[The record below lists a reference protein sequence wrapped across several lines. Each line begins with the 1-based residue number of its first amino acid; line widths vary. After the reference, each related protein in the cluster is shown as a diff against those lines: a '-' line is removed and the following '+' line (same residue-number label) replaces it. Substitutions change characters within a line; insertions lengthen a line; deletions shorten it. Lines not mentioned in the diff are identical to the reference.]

1 MSQTESRIR
10 LVFEGVE
17 RGVVAA
23 AGKASAA
30 IKSLEKDNSKLEKA
44 SDKAGSALLGIGK
57 GMAVLG
63 AANGAIQVVGGV
75 AGALTQ
81 LAPAALLLPGAL
93 LAGGAAMGTF
103 KIATAGMGKALEA
116 GLSGNLEKF
125 AKDTKNMAPAMQDA
139 AKAVVGLKPQ
149 IDDLKHTVQ
158 GNFWGGFSDGIKSAG
173 ATYLPILKT
182 GLGDIATSLG
192 KVGLNALKAT
202 QSPIFTSSVA
212 GILDRTSTTL
222 GNMSG
227 AAGDVLTGFVRL
239 GAAGATYLPKLGTG
253 IGDVAK
259 RFADWSVKVVQS
271 GKFFDWVDGA
281 ISGFKD
287 LGATAKNIG
296 SIIGT
301 VFTGLGG
308 VVESPLARIRELTG
322 QVAEFLKTASAQEG
336 LKALGSALQTIG
348 EVVGR
353 VVMTA
358 LRELMPTLVKLAPIA
373 QEVARTLGDLLV
385 GALETLGP
393 IIRGIADVFN
403 AFPGSAGAATV
414 AVVGFVAA
422 IKTIKAVNA
431 VTDLLGIDNMFTRIG
446 KSAGGAEAAAATAG
460 AKSGTSWGKAFVG
473 AVGVIGAVVGGTIL
487 VDKLIPK
494 DLGGRG
500 SQAARDMLGE
510 IAAVFSGEGEKAF
523 QSFDV
528 ARWITNP
535 FAAAGEVA
543 SRELAKL
550 FGFAPPPIPV
560 HIDTQPATKEFNG
573 WNDHVGDSIATAN
586 LDADPSRA
594 MGVVHD
600 WEGGVSRTRGTAS
613 LDADASR
620 GNNVLG
626 GWKGSANAT
635 VGTAHLGA
643 EPGQANSATSGW
655 QGRANSTVGVAH
667 LNATPSGADQQLG
680 GWRGRANATVGTA
693 QLRAST
699 SAAEAAANAFV
710 ARWQGRMIYVN
721 FGGSR
726 VTGATG
732 GAVTDGRI
740 IPRLAGGGPIRGPGT
755 GTSDTAGLFALA
767 NGEYV
772 ASARQVANAGG
783 PDAFGGLMAAL
794 DQGPMRAS
802 AQAAMRTP
810 VPASSLSGGGVV
822 TLKVAP
828 GGDGALATLIMRMIR
843 ENKIQL
849 KAA

>member
-1 MSQTESRIR
+1 MSQTESKIR
-10 LVFEGVE
+10 LVFEGAE
-17 RGVVAA
+17 RGVAA
-23 AGKASAA
+23 AAAKASAA
-30 IKSLEKDNSKLEKA
+30 VRSLDDDNSRLNKSA
-44 SDKAGSALLGIGK
+44 DRAGAALGVMGK
-57 GMAVLG
+57 GMLALG

-116 GLSGNLEKF
+116 GLSGNMEKF

-202 QSPIFTSSVA
+202 QSPIFTSSIA

-281 ISGFKD
+281 IQGFKD
-287 LGATAKNIG
+287 LGGIVQNIG

-322 QVAEFLKTASAQEG
+322 QVAEFLKSVQGQDA
-336 LKALGSALQTIG
+336 LRALGEVLRTVGEQIG
-348 EVVGR
+348 RILDAG
-353 VVMTA
+353 
-358 LRELMPTLVKLAPIA
+358 LDELGPTLVALAPPAKEIA
-373 QEVARTLGDLLV
+373 TALGDLLV
-385 GALETLGP
+385 GAIRTLGP
-393 IIRGIADVFN
+393 LIRGVADTFS
-403 AFPGSAGAATV
+403 AFPGSAGLAAT
-414 AVVGFVAA
+414 AVVAFVAA
-422 IKTIKAVNA
+422 VKTIKAVNA
-431 VTDLLGIDNMFTRIG
+431 VTEFLGIGNGILG
-446 KSAGGAEAAAATAG
+446 IG
-460 AKSGTSWGKAFVG
+460 AKAEGASGKVG
-473 AVGVIGAVVGGTIL
+473 GLATKLGGLKTLGIGLALGAIAVGMDQINKSSEQGNLSGWNGELHDIARILTGDWGNPIADINAQLDQVNQKWSSGQAPVQQWAGTVGRSVEGARQSV
-487 VDKLIPK
+487 
-494 DLGGRG
+494 R
-500 SQAARDMLGE
+500 
-510 IAAVFSGEGEKAF
+510 VF
-523 QSFDV
+523 
-528 ARWITNP
+528 
-535 FAAAGEVA
+535 
-543 SRELAKL
+543 LAEL
-550 FGFAPPPIPV
+550 FGIDPPPPIPLHV
-560 HIDTQPATKEFNG
+560 DTKPASNEFLG
-573 WNDHVGDSIATAN
+573 WQHATSDGVTTAQ
-586 LDADPSRA
+586 LDADPAKANAARA
-594 MGVVHD
+594 G
-600 WEGGVSRTRGTAS
+600 WGTATMATTATAHLNAEAAGANS
-613 LDADASR
+613 TVA
-620 GNNVLG
+620 
-626 GWKGSANAT
+626 GWKGSAMAT
-635 VGTAHLGA
+635 TGQAHLDA
-643 EPGQANSATSGW
+643 ET
-655 QGRANSTVGVAH
+655 GRATGSVQAWKGSADRTWGTVH
-667 LNATPSGADQQLG
+667 
-680 GWRGRANATVGTA
+680 ANADTRQATA
-693 QLRAST
+693 DLARLTQTRYMTIEAIVRTRALPPGHT
-699 SAAEAAANAFV
+699 A
-710 ARWQGRMIYVN
+710 
-721 FGGSR
+721 
-726 VTGATG
+726 ATG
-732 GAVTDGRI
+732 GAVIGGAIVRGFDV
-740 IPRLAGGGPIRGPGT
+740 GGPITGPGT
-755 GTSDTAGLFALA
+755 GTSDTAGLFALS
-767 NGEYV
+767 NGEFV
-772 ASARQVANAGG
+772 ATKREVDNAGG
-783 PDAFGGLMAAL
+783 PAAFGRLMDTLDRGPRGMAA
-794 DQGPMRAS
+794 GGSPMRAS
-802 AQAAMRTP
+802 ARAAMRTP